1 MTKSYDDAIARLLS
15 LVDHERAAPTE
26 PRQKRIYD
34 LRNIARLLAR
44 MGDPHRRPG
53 IVHVA
58 GTKGKGST
66 AAMIESILRAAG
78 YSTGFYS
85 SPHLHSFCERI
96 RRNGAPVSPE
106 RFAALTASV
115 WPHHVANAADPRRRP
130 GNPVRVSD
138 GNGFPVLCRGCNR
151 RQRN

>member
-1 MTKSYDDAIARLLS
+1 MNYQDSIARLLS
-15 LVDHERAAPTE
+15 LVDHERSAPTL

-34 LRNIARLLAR
+34 LRNVGRLLER
-44 MGDPHRRPG
+44 MDNPHRRPG

-66 AAMIESILRAAG
+66 AAMIEAILRAAG

-96 RRNGAPVSPE
+96 RLDGEPVSP
-106 RFAALTASV
+106 
-115 WPHHVANAADPRRRP
+115 PRSL
-130 GNPVRVSD
+130 N
-138 GNGFPVLCRGCNR
+138 
-151 RQRN
+151 